1 MTTMNTNTNNVVNAE
16 VLEQY
21 ELPVSKGDLSA
32 VLAIL
37 AEMRVINTVTYDEAG
52 NPKLVM
58 QLTESQAEALN
69 KKMRIAG
76 FKYGVSKVIGAIVS
90 SAATVI
96 DFTAK
101 NIVAPTIKQGA
112 RLGISAVRTGIE
124 TGVLVGAQTVNS
136 LAHGV
141 NDGKKFFKENEDCQ
155 EAKRHIVAAVNCIFN
170 FGKNK
175 LCGGSGNSLRKI

>member
-1 MTTMNTNTNNVVNAE
+1 MTTMNNDINTTTINAE

-58 QLTESQAEALN
+58 QLTETQAEALN

-101 NIVAPTIKQGA
+101 NIVAPTIKQGV
-112 RLGISAVRTGIE
+112 RLGISAVKTGAE
-124 TGVLVGAQTVNS
+124 TCVLIAAQTVIS
-136 LAHGV
+136 LAHGI
-141 NDGKKFFKENEDCQ
+141 NDGKKFLAENPDCQ
-155 EAKRHIVAAVNCIFN
+155 EAKRHLKA
-170 FGKNK
+170 FGSSLWNMTF
-175 LCGGSGNSLRKI
+175 GGSTYGEKKKL

>member
-58 QLTESQAEALN
+58 QLTETQAEALN

-101 NIVAPTIKQGA
+101 NIVAPTIKQGV
-112 RLGISAVRTGIE
+112 RLGISAVKTGAE
-124 TGVLVGAQTVNS
+124 TGVLIGAQTVIS
-136 LAHGV
+136 LAHGI
-141 NDGKKFFKENEDCQ
+141 NDGKKFLAENPDCQ
-155 EAKRHIVAAVNCIFN
+155 EAKRHLKA
-170 FGKNK
+170 FGSSLWNMTF
-175 LCGGSGNSLRKI
+175 GGSTSGGLKKL

>member
-1 MTTMNTNTNNVVNAE
+1 MTTMNTNTNNNVINAE
-16 VLEQY
+16 ILEQY

-58 QLTESQAEALN
+58 QLSESQAEALN

-76 FKYGVSKVIGAIVS
+76 LKYGVSKVIGAIVS

-101 NIVAPTIKQGA
+101 NIVAPTIKQGT
-112 RLGISAVRTGIE
+112 RLGISAVKTGIE
-124 TGVLVGAQTVNS
+124 TSVLVGAQTVNS

-141 NDGKKFFKENEDCQ
+141 NDGKKFLAENPDCQ
-155 EAKRHIVAAVNCIFN
+155 EAKRHLKALGSSLWNMA
-170 FGKNK
+170 FGSSTS
-175 LCGGSGNSLRKI
+175 GGLKKI

>member
-21 ELPVSKGDLSA
+21 ELPVSKDDLSA

-101 NIVAPTIKQGA
+101 NIVAPTIKQGV
-112 RLGISAVRTGIE
+112 RLGVSAVKTGAE
-124 TGVLVGAQTVNS
+124 TGVLIGAQTIIS
-136 LAHGV
+136 LVHGV
-141 NDGKKFFKENEDCQ
+141 NDGKKFFKENPDCQ
-155 EAKRHIVAAVNCIFN
+155 EAKRHLKA
-170 FGKNK
+170 FGKA
-175 LCGGSGNSLRKI
+175 LLGMVGSSTSGGLKKI

>member
-1 MTTMNTNTNNVVNAE
+1 MTTMNNDINTTTINAE

-58 QLTESQAEALN
+58 QLTETQAEALN

-76 FKYGVSKVIGAIVS
+76 FKYGVSKVIGALVS

-112 RLGISAVRTGIE
+112 KLGISAVRTGIE
-124 TGVLVGAQTVNS
+124 TGVLVGAQTFNS

-141 NDGKKFFKENEDCQ
+141 SDSKKFFRENPDCQ
-155 EAKRHIVAAVNCIFN
+155 EAKRHVLGLGKALLGM
-170 FGKNK
+170 FGSSTS
-175 LCGGSGNSLRKI
+175 GGLKKI

>member
-1 MTTMNTNTNNVVNAE
+1 MTTMNNDINTTTINAE

-58 QLTESQAEALN
+58 QLTETQAEALN

-76 FKYGVSKVIGAIVS
+76 FKYGVSKVIGALVS

-101 NIVAPTIKQGA
+101 NIVAPTIKQGV
-112 RLGISAVRTGIE
+112 RLGISAVKTGAE
-124 TGVLVGAQTVNS
+124 TGVLVMAQTTNS
-136 LAHGV
+136 LAHGI
-141 NDGKKFFKENEDCQ
+141 NDTKKFFKENPDCQ
-155 EAKRHIVAAVNCIFN
+155 EAKRHVLGLGKALLGM
-170 FGKNK
+170 FGSSTS
-175 LCGGSGNSLRKI
+175 GGLKKI